1 MKTVSFPKLQQ
12 QSRLFF
18 QLLFSNI
25 ILLSNETQFSR
36 KSNNQKQILFNIF
49 SKSLTKPTLAQ
60 GILFFLYNFVRKCEI
75 LEQKEKDLVKVGCNI
90 IKEIIQNGFSVS
102 NEFF

>member
-25 ILLSNETQFSR
+25 ILLSNETQSSR

-49 SKSLTKPTLAQ
+49 SKSLTNPTLAK
-60 GILFFLYNFVRKCEI
+60 GILFFLHNFVRKSEI
-75 LEQKEKDLVKVGCNI
+75 LEQKEKESVKVGCNI
-90 IKEIIQNGFSVS
+90 IKEIIQNGFRTSTDLH
-102 NEFF
+102 